1 MIFHIVNTHGQPTTF
16 FFCSSWTQQLST
28 TFPARLLFCY
38 VSIVFYNICL
48 RKYFRF
54 LYPIHL
60 VFKHKPGIFKQ
71 KPFPCFWL
79 TTTNCLVRLGTNLLL
94 TVLLIQLMSLS
105 FLSLF
110 FAVIPLSII
119 VSSPFSTSC
128 TLKPSMNIVWASSK
142 LFPSFLDIF
151 NCCNRLT
158 IKDYCSTQWCRTSL
172 KKYHLFLNGSQ

>member
-110 FAVIPLSII
+110 FCCHSII
-119 VSSPFSTSC
+119 HYCIFS
-128 TLKPSMNIVWASSK
+128 
-142 LFPSFLDIF
+142 LFHFLHTKAKHEYCMSIF
-151 NCCNRLT
+151 KTFPIISWHIQL
-158 IKDYCSTQWCRTSL
+158 L
-172 KKYHLFLNGSQ
+172 